1 MYICVIVWF
10 YLLIQRMK
18 DFVKYTLATLCGLF
32 LASIALF
39 TLGILSIAGMMTM
52 ESTAPSIKPQSVL
65 RLTLNG
71 ELQEDA
77 PNDPLGDLFGSTYPT
92 LSLREI
98 QTAIQGAKENPNIDG
113 IYIEAQTLLGAT
125 PAMIR
130 DIRES
135 LADFKKSGKYII
147 AYGDNYTQGA
157 YYICSIA
164 DSIILNPQGQVNWCG
179 MASQPIFYKDLLEKI
194 GIKMQVFKVGS
205 YKSAVEPFTAT
216 QMSDANREQVTSYLN
231 DIWQT
236 MLTDVSRSR
245 SIKKDLLDEYAD
257 SMLTFRPAEE
267 LVRNGMVD
275 SLCYI
280 DGISRMLRA
289 KTGKDKGA
297 LPLVSVKEL
306 AAATET
312 TPKKGDKIAV
322 YYAYGDIVDRKT
334 EWSENVIDAETVCHD
349 LRTLRED
356 ESVKAVVLRI
366 NSGGGSAYASEQIWH
381 EVKLLRK
388 AKPVVVSMGGMA
400 ASGGYYISCAAN
412 YIVAE
417 PTTLTGSI
425 GIFGLIPDAS
435 QLLSDKLGLHFD
447 VVKTN
452 SHADFGT
459 PARPFNPS
467 EAQMMQGYIQRG
479 YKLFTERVA
488 EGRNMETGQVEKLAE
503 GRVWTGQQAVGN
515 GLADANGN
523 LQTAIKKAAS
533 LAKIKDYHT
542 EYAPTPA
549 PWYEGLFDQQKKDY
563 LNTALQETLGTYY
576 APLMNLRQIRQMS
589 VLQARIPYEPN
600 FIN

>member
-1 MYICVIVWF
+1 
-10 YLLIQRMK
+10 
-18 DFVKYTLATLCGLF
+18 
-32 LASIALF
+32 
-39 TLGILSIAGMMTM
+39 
-52 ESTAPSIKPQSVL
+52 
-65 RLTLNG
+65 
-71 ELQEDA
+71 
-77 PNDPLGDLFGSTYPT
+77 
-92 LSLREI
+92 
-98 QTAIQGAKENPNIDG
+98 
-113 IYIEAQTLLGAT
+113 
-125 PAMIR
+125 
-130 DIRES
+130 
-135 LADFKKSGKYII
+135 
-147 AYGDNYTQGA
+147 
-157 YYICSIA
+157 
-164 DSIILNPQGQVNWCG
+164 

-194 GIKMQVFKVGS
+194 GIKMQVFKVGC

-334 EWSENVIDAETVCHD
+334 EWSENVINAETVCHD

-452 SHADFGT
+452 AHADFGT

-488 EGRNMETGQVEKLAE
+488 EGRNMETSQVEKLAE
-503 GRVWTGQQAVGN
+503 GRVWTGQQAVEN

>member
-1 MYICVIVWF
+1 
-10 YLLIQRMK
+10 MK

-32 LASIALF
+32 LAGITLF
-39 TLGILSIAGMMTM
+39 ILGILSIAGMMTM
-52 ESTAPSIKPQSVL
+52 ESAAPSIKPQSVL

-205 YKSAVEPFTAT
+205 YKSAVAPFTAPR
-216 QMSDANREQVTSYLN
+216 MSDA
-231 DIWQT
+231 
-236 MLTDVSRSR
+236 
-245 SIKKDLLDEYAD
+245 IKKDLLNEYAD

-306 AAATET
+306 AAATEA

-334 EWSENVIDAETVCHD
+334 EWSENVIDAETVCRD

-356 ESVKAVVLRI
+356 ESVKAVVLRV

-381 EVKLLRK
+381 EVKLLRE

-452 SHADFGT
+452 AHADFGSSND
-459 PARPFNPS
+459 ARI
-467 EAQMMQGYIQRG
+467 Y
-479 YKLFTERVA
+479 T
-488 EGRNMETGQVEKLAE
+488 TG
-503 GRVWTGQQAVGN
+503 
-515 GLADANGN
+515 
-523 LQTAIKKAAS
+523 LQIVYRTRS
-533 LAKIKDYHT
+533 RRT
-542 EYAPTPA
+542 EYENWPSGKTGRRT
-549 PWYEGLFDQQKKDY
+549 GLDRTAGRRKWIGRCQRQPPDRHQKGCFIGPNKRLPYGIRTDSV
-563 LNTALQETLGTYY
+563 
-576 APLMNLRQIRQMS
+576 PLVRGF
-589 VLQARIPYEPN
+589 V
-600 FIN
+600 

>member
-1 MYICVIVWF
+1 
-10 YLLIQRMK
+10 MK

-32 LASIALF
+32 LAGIALF
-39 TLGILSIAGMMTM
+39 ILGILSIAGMMTM
-52 ESTAPSIKPQSVL
+52 KSAAPSIKPQSVL

-245 SIKKDLLDEYAD
+245 SIKKDLLNEYAD

-306 AAATET
+306 AAATEA

-334 EWSENVIDAETVCHD
+334 EWSENVIDAETVCRD

-356 ESVKAVVLRI
+356 DSVKAVVLRLI
-366 NSGGGSAYASEQIWH
+366 SGGGRAYASEQIWH
-381 EVKLLRK
+381 EVKLLRE

-452 SHADFGT
+452 VHADFGT

-488 EGRNMETGQVEKLAE
+488 DGRNMKTGQVEKLAE
-503 GRVWTGQQAVGN
+503 GRVWTGRQAVEN

-542 EYAPTPA
+542 EYAPTPS

-576 APLMNLRQIRQMS
+576 APLMSLRQIRQMS

>member
-1 MYICVIVWF
+1 
-10 YLLIQRMK
+10 MK

-32 LASIALF
+32 LAGIALF
-39 TLGILSIAGMMTM
+39 ILGILSIAGMMTM
-52 ESTAPSIKPQSVL
+52 ESAAPSIKPQSVL

-113 IYIEAQTLLGAT
+113 IYIEAPTLLGAT

-147 AYGDNYTQGA
+147 AYGDHYTQGA

-164 DSIILNPQGQVNWCG
+164 DCIILNPQGQVNWCG

-245 SIKKDLLDEYAD
+245 FIKKDLLNEYAD

-306 AAATET
+306 AAATEA

-334 EWSENVIDAETVCHD
+334 EWSENVIDAETVCRD

-356 ESVKAVVLRI
+356 ESVKAVVLRV
-366 NSGGGSAYASEQIWH
+366 NSGGGSAYASEQIWY
-381 EVKLLRK
+381 EVKLLRE

-447 VVKTN
+447 VVETN
-452 SHADFGT
+452 AHADFGT

-488 EGRNMETGQVEKLAE
+488 DGRNMKTGQVEKLAE
-503 GRVWTGQQAVGN
+503 GRVWTGRQAVEN

-533 LAKIKDYHT
+533 LAQIKDYHT
-542 EYAPTPA
+542 EYAPTPS

-563 LNTALQETLGTYY
+563 LNTTLQETLGTYY

>member
-1 MYICVIVWF
+1 
-10 YLLIQRMK
+10 MK

-32 LASIALF
+32 LAGIALF
-39 TLGILSIAGMMTM
+39 ILGILSIAGMMTM
-52 ESTAPSIKPQSVL
+52 ESAAPSIKPQSVL

-245 SIKKDLLDEYAD
+245 SIKKDLLNEYAD

-280 DGISRMLRA
+280 DGVSRMLRA
-289 KTGKDKGA
+289 KTGKDKGT

-306 AAATET
+306 AAATEA

-334 EWSENVIDAETVCHD
+334 EWSENVIDAETVCRD

-356 ESVKAVVLRI
+356 ESVKAVVLRV

-381 EVKLLRK
+381 EVKLLRE

-452 SHADFGT
+452 AHADFGT
-459 PARPFNPS
+459 LARQFNPS

-488 EGRNMETGQVEKLAE
+488 DGRNMKTGQVEKLAE
-503 GRVWTGQQAVGN
+503 GRVWTGRQAVEN

-533 LAKIKDYHT
+533 LAQIKDYHT
-542 EYAPTPA
+542 EYAPTPS

-576 APLMNLRQIRQMS
+576 APLMNLRQLRQMS

>member
-289 KTGKDKGA
+289 KTGKNKGT

-349 LRTLRED
+349 LRTLREVGQ
-356 ESVKAVVLRI
+356 SGSTSHKFRRRKRLR
-366 NSGGGSAYASEQIWH
+366 
-381 EVKLLRK
+381 LRTD
-388 AKPVVVSMGGMA
+388 MA
-400 ASGGYYISCAAN
+400 
-412 YIVAE
+412 
-417 PTTLTGSI
+417 
-425 GIFGLIPDAS
+425 
-435 QLLSDKLGLHFD
+435 
-447 VVKTN
+447 
-452 SHADFGT
+452 
-459 PARPFNPS
+459 
-467 EAQMMQGYIQRG
+467 
-479 YKLFTERVA
+479 
-488 EGRNMETGQVEKLAE
+488 
-503 GRVWTGQQAVGN
+503 
-515 GLADANGN
+515 
-523 LQTAIKKAAS
+523 
-533 LAKIKDYHT
+533 
-542 EYAPTPA
+542 
-549 PWYEGLFDQQKKDY
+549 
-563 LNTALQETLGTYY
+563 
-576 APLMNLRQIRQMS
+576 
-589 VLQARIPYEPN
+589 
-600 FIN
+600 

>member
-1 MYICVIVWF
+1 
-10 YLLIQRMK
+10 MK

-32 LASIALF
+32 LAGIALF
-39 TLGILSIAGMMTM
+39 ILGILSIAGMMTM
-52 ESTAPSIKPQSVL
+52 ESAAPSIKPQSVL

-71 ELQEDA
+71 EVQEDA

-147 AYGDNYTQGA
+147 AYGDHYTQGA

-164 DSIILNPQGQVNWCG
+164 DCIILNPQGQVNWCG

-245 SIKKDLLDEYAD
+245 FIKKDLLNEYAD

-306 AAATET
+306 AAATEA

-334 EWSENVIDAETVCHD
+334 EWSENVIDAETVCRD

-356 ESVKAVVLRI
+356 ESVKAVVFRV
-366 NSGGGSAYASEQIWH
+366 NSGGGSAY
-381 EVKLLRK
+381 
-388 AKPVVVSMGGMA
+388 
-400 ASGGYYISCAAN
+400 AAN

-452 SHADFGT
+452 AHADFGT

-488 EGRNMETGQVEKLAE
+488 AGRNMKTGQVEKLAE
-503 GRVWTGQQAVGN
+503 GRVWTGRQAVEN

-533 LAKIKDYHT
+533 LAQIKDYHT
-542 EYAPTPA
+542 EYAPTPS

-563 LNTALQETLGTYY
+563 LNTTLQETLGTYY

>member
-1 MYICVIVWF
+1 
-10 YLLIQRMK
+10 MK

-32 LASIALF
+32 LAGIAF
-39 TLGILSIAGMMTM
+39 FILGILSIVGMMTV
-52 ESTAPSIKPQSVL
+52 ESAAPSIKPQSVL

-216 QMSDANREQVTSYLN
+216 RMSDANREQVTSYLN

-245 SIKKDLLDEYAD
+245 SIKKDLLNEYAD

-306 AAATET
+306 AAATEA

-334 EWSENVIDAETVCHD
+334 EWSENVIDAETVCRD

-356 ESVKAVVLRI
+356 ESVKAVVLRV

-381 EVKLLRK
+381 EVKLLRE

-452 SHADFGT
+452 AHADFGT
-459 PARPFNPS
+459 LARPFNPS
-467 EAQMMQGYIQRG
+467 ETQMMQGYIQRG

-488 EGRNMETGQVEKLAE
+488 DGRNMKTGQVEKLAE
-503 GRVWTGQQAVGN
+503 GRVWTGRQAVEN

-533 LAKIKDYHT
+533 LAQIKDYHT
-542 EYAPTPA
+542 EYAPTPS

>member
-1 MYICVIVWF
+1 
-10 YLLIQRMK
+10 MK

-32 LASIALF
+32 LAGIALF
-39 TLGILSIAGMMTM
+39 ILGILSIAGMMTV
-52 ESTAPSIKPQSVL
+52 ESAAPSIKPQSVL

-77 PNDPLGDLFGSTYPT
+77 PNNPLGDLFGSTYPT

-147 AYGDNYTQGA
+147 AYGDHYTQGA

-164 DSIILNPQGQVNWCG
+164 DCIILNPQGQVNWCG

-245 SIKKDLLDEYAD
+245 SIKKDLLNEYAD

-267 LVRNGMVD
+267 LVRNGMID

-306 AAATET
+306 AAATEA

-334 EWSENVIDAETVCHD
+334 EWSENVIDAETVCRD

-356 ESVKAVVLRI
+356 ESVKAVVLRV

-381 EVKLLRK
+381 EVKLLRE

-447 VVKTN
+447 VVKT
-452 SHADFGT
+452 SAHADFGT

-488 EGRNMETGQVEKLAE
+488 DGRNMKTGQVEKLAE
-503 GRVWTGQQAVGN
+503 GRVWTGRQAVEN

-533 LAKIKDYHT
+533 LAQIKDYHT
-542 EYAPTPA
+542 EYAPTPS

-576 APLMNLRQIRQMS
+576 APLMSLRQIRQMS
-589 VLQARIPYEPN
+589 VLQTRIPYEPN

>member
-1 MYICVIVWF
+1 
-10 YLLIQRMK
+10 MK

-32 LASIALF
+32 LAGIALF
-39 TLGILSIAGMMTM
+39 ILGILSIAGMMTM
-52 ESTAPSIKPQSVL
+52 ESAAPSIKPQSVL

-245 SIKKDLLDEYAD
+245 SIKKDLLNEYAD

-275 SLCYI
+275 SL
-280 DGISRMLRA
+280 
-289 KTGKDKGA
+289 
-297 LPLVSVKEL
+297 
-306 AAATET
+306 
-312 TPKKGDKIAV
+312 
-322 YYAYGDIVDRKT
+322 
-334 EWSENVIDAETVCHD
+334 
-349 LRTLRED
+349 RTLRED
-356 ESVKAVVLRI
+356 ESVKAVVLRVK
-366 NSGGGSAYASEQIWH
+366 SGGGSAYASEQIWH
-381 EVKLLRK
+381 EVKLLRE

-452 SHADFGT
+452 AHADFGT
-459 PARPFNPS
+459 LARPFNPS

-488 EGRNMETGQVEKLAE
+488 DGRNMKTGQVEKLAE
-503 GRVWTGQQAVGN
+503 GRVWTGRQAVEN

-533 LAKIKDYHT
+533 LAQIKDYHT
-542 EYAPTPA
+542 EYAPTPS

-576 APLMNLRQIRQMS
+576 APLMNLRQLRQMS

>member
-1 MYICVIVWF
+1 
-10 YLLIQRMK
+10 MK

-32 LASIALF
+32 LAGIALF
-39 TLGILSIAGMMTM
+39 ILGILSIAGMMTV
-52 ESTAPSIKPQSVL
+52 ESAAPSIKPQSVL

-77 PNDPLGDLFGSTYPT
+77 PNNPLGDLFGSTYPT

-147 AYGDNYTQGA
+147 AYGDHYTQGA

-164 DSIILNPQGQVNWCG
+164 DCIILNPQGQVNWCG

-245 SIKKDLLDEYAD
+245 SIKKDLLNEYAD

-267 LVRNGMVD
+267 LVRNGMID

-306 AAATET
+306 AAATEA

-322 YYAYGDIVDRKT
+322 YYAYGDIVDRKCDRRRNRMPRP
-334 EWSENVIDAETVCHD
+334 EN
-349 LRTLRED
+349 
-356 ESVKAVVLRI
+356 
-366 NSGGGSAYASEQIWH
+366 
-381 EVKLLRK
+381 
-388 AKPVVVSMGGMA
+388 
-400 ASGGYYISCAAN
+400 
-412 YIVAE
+412 
-417 PTTLTGSI
+417 
-425 GIFGLIPDAS
+425 
-435 QLLSDKLGLHFD
+435 
-447 VVKTN
+447 
-452 SHADFGT
+452 
-459 PARPFNPS
+459 PA
-467 EAQMMQGYIQRG
+467 
-479 YKLFTERVA
+479 
-488 EGRNMETGQVEKLAE
+488 
-503 GRVWTGQQAVGN
+503 
-515 GLADANGN
+515 
-523 LQTAIKKAAS
+523 
-533 LAKIKDYHT
+533 
-542 EYAPTPA
+542 
-549 PWYEGLFDQQKKDY
+549 
-563 LNTALQETLGTYY
+563 
-576 APLMNLRQIRQMS
+576 
-589 VLQARIPYEPN
+589 
-600 FIN
+600 

>member
-1 MYICVIVWF
+1 
-10 YLLIQRMK
+10 MK

-32 LASIALF
+32 LAGIALF
-39 TLGILSIAGMMTM
+39 ILGILSIAGMMTM
-52 ESTAPSIKPQSVL
+52 ESAAPSIKPQSVL

-92 LSLREI
+92 LSLRKI

-216 QMSDANREQVTSYLN
+216 RMSDTNREQVTSYLN

-245 SIKKDLLDEYAD
+245 SIKKDLLNEYAD

-306 AAATET
+306 AAATEAS
-312 TPKKGDKIAV
+312 PKKGDKIAV

-334 EWSENVIDAETVCHD
+334 EWSENVIDAETVCRD

-356 ESVKAVVLRI
+356 ESVKAVVLRV

-381 EVKLLRK
+381 EVKLLRE

-452 SHADFGT
+452 AHADFGT
-459 PARPFNPS
+459 LARPFNPS

-488 EGRNMETGQVEKLAE
+488 DGRNMKTGQVEKLAE
-503 GRVWTGQQAVGN
+503 GRVWTGRQAVEN

-533 LAKIKDYHT
+533 LAQIKDYHT
-542 EYAPTPA
+542 EYAPAPS

-576 APLMNLRQIRQMS
+576 TPLMNLRQLRQMS
-589 VLQARIPYEPN
+589 VLQTRIPYEPN

>member
-1 MYICVIVWF
+1 
-10 YLLIQRMK
+10 MK

-32 LASIALF
+32 LAGIALF
-39 TLGILSIAGMMTM
+39 ILGILSIAGMMTM
-52 ESTAPSIKPQSVL
+52 ESAAPSIKPQSVL

-216 QMSDANREQVTSYLN
+216 RMSDANREQVTSYLN

-245 SIKKDLLDEYAD
+245 SIKKDLLNEYAD

-306 AAATET
+306 AAATEA

-334 EWSENVIDAETVCHD
+334 EWSENVIDAETVCRD

-356 ESVKAVVLRI
+356 ESVKAVVLRV

-381 EVKLLRK
+381 EVKLLRE

-400 ASGGYYISCAAN
+400 ASGGYYISCNADT
-412 YIVAE
+412 IVAE

-425 GIFGLIPDAS
+425 GIFGMMPNAKGLTE
-435 QLLSDKLGLHFD
+435 KLGVSFD

-452 SHADFGT
+452 PYADFGNLT
-459 PARPFNPS
+459 RPMNDGEKGLMQMYVNNGYELFLTRCS
-467 EAQMMQGYIQRG
+467 DGRGISMEELDKIAQ
-479 YKLFTERVA
+479 
-488 EGRNMETGQVEKLAE
+488 
-503 GRVWTGQQAVGN
+503 GRVWTGSTAKEL
-515 GLADANGN
+515 GLVDELGGLDKALEIAIAKAGVDAY
-523 LQTAIKKAAS
+523 TVMSYPKK
-533 LAKIKDYHT
+533 
-542 EYAPTPA
+542 
-549 PWYEGLFDQQKKDY
+549 EGFL
-563 LNTALQETLGTYY
+563 ES
-576 APLMNLRQIRQMS
+576 LMNTNPGNYIKGRMLNGKMSDMYRQFSIIENFDKIDRI
-589 VLQARIPYEPN
+589 QARVPFELNIQ
-600 FIN
+600 

>member
-1 MYICVIVWF
+1 
-10 YLLIQRMK
+10 MK

-32 LASIALF
+32 LGGIAIF
-39 TLGILSIAGMMTM
+39 ILGILSVAGMMTVG
-52 ESTAPSIKPQSVL
+52 SAAPSIKSQSIL

-77 PNDPLGDLFGSTYPT
+77 PNDPFGDLFGNTYPI

-98 QTAIQGAKENPNIDG
+98 QTAIQDAKKNPNIDG
-113 IYIEAQTLLGAT
+113 IYIEAQTLLGST

-135 LADFKKSGKYII
+135 LADFKKSGKYVI
-147 AYGDNYTQGA
+147 AYGDNYTQGV

-164 DSIILNPQGQVNWCG
+164 DNIILNPQGQVNWCG

-245 SIKKDLLDEYAD
+245 SINKDLLNEYAD
-257 SMLTFRPAEE
+257 SMLTFLPAEE

-275 SLCYI
+275 TLCYI
-280 DGISRMLRA
+280 DGISRLLRK
-289 KTGKDKGA
+289 KTGKDKGI
-297 LPLVSVKEL
+297 LPLVSVREL
-306 AAATET
+306 AAATEAT
-312 TPKKGDKIAV
+312 QKKGDKIAV

-334 EWSENVIDAETVCHD
+334 DWSKNVIDAETVCRD

-356 ESVKAVVLRI
+356 ESVKAVVLRV

-381 EVKLLRK
+381 EVKLLRET
-388 AKPVVVSMGGMA
+388 KPVVASMGGMA
-400 ASGGYYISCAAN
+400 ASGGYYIACAAN

-425 GIFGLIPDAS
+425 GIFGIIPDVS

-452 SHADFGT
+452 AHADFGT
-459 PARPFNPS
+459 PTRPFNPS
-467 EAQMMQGYIQRG
+467 ETRMIQGYVQRG

-488 EGRNMETGQVEKLAE
+488 DGRNMKIDQVEKLAE
-503 GRVWTGQQAVGN
+503 GRVWTGRQAVDN

-542 EYAPTPA
+542 EYAPTPT
-549 PWYEGLFDQQKKDY
+549 PWYEGLFDKQKKDY

-576 APLMNLRQIRQMS
+576 APVMNLRQIRQMS
-589 VLQARIPYEPN
+589 FMQARMPYEPN